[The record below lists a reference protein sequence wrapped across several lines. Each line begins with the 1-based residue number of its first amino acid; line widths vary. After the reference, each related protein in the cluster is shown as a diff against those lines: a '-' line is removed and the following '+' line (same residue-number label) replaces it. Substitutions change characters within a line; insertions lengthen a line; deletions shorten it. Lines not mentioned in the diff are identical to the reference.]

1 VAWGGPA
8 PLITVPRIATV
19 AVLVALFAVP
29 LVVHDDYYLH
39 LFIVSG
45 IFAAA
50 VVGLDLI
57 VGYVGQLSL
66 AHAAFF
72 AMGAY
77 TSALL
82 FVRLHWSMWLGL
94 PAAALLVGVVAIVL
108 GSVILRTRGHRF
120 IIITV
125 VFAELMRLVATNWVD
140 MTRGFMGLPGLVV
153 PPLVVPG
160 VGAIDLT
167 SKSRFYYVVLVAA
180 IVAFVVCRAIVRSS
194 IGRKFV
200 LIRENEPLAESLGI
214 SAFRYSM
221 IAFAVGAAIAGAS
234 GSLYAHYVGFVSP
247 DLFNFSYVTIMLIMV
262 ILGGKGTLVG
272 PALGAVIFTFLPE
285 LLREASHWRMITFA
299 AILVAATLFMPR
311 GIVFPLLSHL
321 LPRERRLR
329 NARAA

>member
-1 VAWGGPA
+1 MSR
-8 PLITVPRIATV
+8 RIATL
-19 AVLVALFAVP
+19 AVLALLCAVP
-29 LVVHDDYYLH
+29 LVVRDDYYLH

-45 IFAAA
+45 IFVVA
-50 VVGLDLI
+50 VLGLDLI

-82 FVRLHWSMWLGL
+82 FVRLQWSMWLGL
-94 PAAALLVGVVAIVL
+94 PAAALGVGFAAFVL
-108 GSVILRTRGHRF
+108 GGVILRTRGHRF

-125 VFAELMRLVATNWVD
+125 VFAELMKLVATNWVD
-140 MTRGFMGLPGLVV
+140 MTRGFMGLPGLAL
-153 PPLVVPG
+153 PKLSLPG
-160 VGAIDLT
+160 LGSLDITA
-167 SKSRFYYVVLVAA
+167 KSHFYYVVLLAA
-180 IVAFVVCRAIVRSS
+180 IVAFLLCRALVRSS

-200 LIRENEPLAESLGI
+200 LVRENEPLAESLGI
-214 SAFRYSM
+214 SAFRYAM
-221 IAFAVGAAIAGAS
+221 IAFVAGAALAGAA

-272 PALGAVIFTFLPE
+272 PALGAVLFTFLPE

-299 AILVAATLFMPR
+299 TILIVATLFMPK
-311 GIVFPLLSHL
+311 GIVYPLVAYLVPRRWRLSDAH
-321 LPRERRLR
+321 
-329 NARAA
+329 AA

>member
-1 VAWGGPA
+1 VSERTSFG
-8 PLITVPRIATV
+8 IATV
-19 AVLVALFAVP
+19 AVLAVLCAVP
-29 LVVHDDYYLH
+29 FVVRDDYYLH

-45 IFAAA
+45 VFVVA
-50 VVGLDLI
+50 VLGLDLI

-82 FVRLHWSMWLGL
+82 FVRLQWSMWLGL
-94 PAAALLVGVVAIVL
+94 PAAALLVGFAAFAL
-108 GSVILRTRGHRF
+108 GAVILRTRGHRF

-125 VFAELMRLVATNWVD
+125 VFAELMKLVATNWVD
-140 MTRGFMGLPGLVV
+140 MTRGFMGLPGLTL
-153 PPLVVPG
+153 PKLSLPG
-160 VGAIDLT
+160 VGTLDITA
-167 SKSRFYYVVLVAA
+167 KSHFYYVVLIAA
-180 IVAFVVCRAIVRSS
+180 IVAFLLCRALVRSS

-214 SAFRYSM
+214 SAFRYAM
-221 IAFAVGAAIAGAS
+221 IAFVVGAALAGAA

-272 PALGAVIFTFLPE
+272 PALGAVLFTFLPE
-285 LLREASHWRMITFA
+285 LLRVASHWRMIIFA
-299 AILVAATLFMPR
+299 TILIVATLFMPK
-311 GIVFPLLSHL
+311 GIIYPLVTHLVPRRWRLSD
-321 LPRERRLR
+321 
-329 NARAA
+329 ARAA